1 MLYCE
6 SEVEGASL
14 DYGGVLGCGGARP
27 LPFGA
32 RGETDPM
39 GLL

>member
-1 MLYCE
+1 MFYCE

-14 DYGGVLGCGGARP
+14 DYGGGFGGGGARQ

-32 RGETDPM
+32 WGETDPM
-39 GLL
+39 VSV